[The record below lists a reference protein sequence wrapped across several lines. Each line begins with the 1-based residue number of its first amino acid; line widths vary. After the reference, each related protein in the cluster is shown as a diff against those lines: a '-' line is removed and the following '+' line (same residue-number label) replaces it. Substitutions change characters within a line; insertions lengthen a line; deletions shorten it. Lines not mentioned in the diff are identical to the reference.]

1 MKIVG
6 LKNLIVQH
14 EMPGAINRLEKE
26 LLDNVLN
33 EIGSILCEFISARE
47 EVLSSGNEQEIAEF
61 NVYASRL
68 DRIVARIIA
77 LRPLS
82 ALKFDRWKDQNG
94 NSILQLIFDADFI
107 SSAIEAIVHDK
118 EFMNKQITCNGEEM
132 NIVKAFIAEKKNYKM
147 ARFMLDSMVFRYSK
161 DVNGRTSS
169 MYCVQA
175 GFEDLVLQA
184 LDDEKLATMQDRKG
198 YNLGMLSAKYGL
210 SAATNKALDSYHAS
224 TQCNILNENIGIIA
238 AKNGDISESIINK
251 ALDNVAACTM
261 QDCKGYNMGMYICEQ
276 YNKGQRVLSLSMKYD
291 MGRSSILCQKA
302 LHNKHAREQKN
313 MHGKTMVDIA
323 KERGLAISSYN
334 YFI

>member
-175 GFEDLVLQA
+175 GFEDLVL
-184 LDDEKLATMQDRKG
+184 
-198 YNLGMLSAKYGL
+198 Y
-210 SAATNKALDSYHAS
+210 
-224 TQCNILNENIGIIA
+224 
-238 AKNGDISESIINK
+238 
-251 ALDNVAACTM
+251 
-261 QDCKGYNMGMYICEQ
+261 
-276 YNKGQRVLSLSMKYD
+276 
-291 MGRSSILCQKA
+291 
-302 LHNKHAREQKN
+302 
-313 MHGKTMVDIA
+313 
-323 KERGLAISSYN
+323 
-334 YFI
+334 